1 MGGARLTE
9 DGKACLACDRGL
21 HDALAHLAQRRVRWV
36 FGDLP
41 PPTLRTRWRH
51 ARRLARARGA
61 AETLPPSRAQARAA
75 LGRE

>member
-9 DGKACLACDRGL
+9 DGKACLACDRRL

-41 PPTLRTRWRH
+41 P
-51 ARRLARARGA
+51 
-61 AETLPPSRAQARAA
+61 LP
-75 LGRE
+75 